1 MVHGGNS
8 DALLSTYRAR
18 RCWAKGSAEVE
29 QKEFQ
34 YFICHHK
41 QGAGAKRLLKIRLKS
56 TAGVKRKVFIDSD
69 DLKDLTK
76 LQDCVANDTESLVLL
91 HSAGV
96 LYRPWCVLEVATAT
110 NMRLQ
115 LCRVDFPEVQQ
126 MSKETIDTYDT
137 HVQDVTVL
145 AEYGFDLDYVKGAL
159 RWCLAFNGIRFCDDL
174 MQLCSEIAG
183 SERSD
188 NFTHRTALVMWVL
201 Q

>member
-1 MVHGGNS
+1 M
-8 DALLSTYRAR
+8 
-18 RCWAKGSAEVE
+18 
-29 QKEFQ
+29 
-34 YFICHHK
+34 
-41 QGAGAKRLLKIRLKS
+41 
-56 TAGVKRKVFIDSD
+56 
-69 DLKDLTK
+69 
-76 LQDCVANDTESLVLL
+76 LL

-96 LYRPWCVLEVATAT
+96 LYLPLCVLEVATAK

-159 RWCLAFNGIRFCDDL
+159 RWCLAFNGIRFFGDL

-188 NFTHRTALVMWVL
+188 NFTHRTALVMWVFTYL
-201 Q
+201 GRLRYPTGHQARRRQEM